1 MIDYEKE
8 FESPAYAARQITI
21 AKTFKYVYGWMA
33 AGLAL
38 SGLVAWYTYD
48 SGLYLDILGTPWFF
62 GCIIAEFA
70 LVFGISFL
78 IRKIPAFMALVMF
91 AAYAALNGLTLSY
104 VFVFFD
110 LALIQNVF
118 FITAGMFAGL
128 ALYGTFTKSDL
139 SSVGSLCGMALWG
152 IIIASLVNMFVG
164 SGNLDWIISFVAI
177 LVFTGLTMYDAQKI
191 REIAAEESSMGQE
204 ALIKVGVVGALTL
217 YLDFINIFLH
227 LLELFGSDD

>member
-8 FESPAYAARQITI
+8 FGTPVYASRQVAI
-21 AKTFKYVYGWMA
+21 AKTFQYVYGWMA

-38 SGLVAWYTYD
+38 SGIVAWYTYE
-48 SGLYLDILGTPWFF
+48 SRFYREILDTSVFY
-62 GCIIAEFA
+62 GCIIAEIL
-70 LVFGISFL
+70 LVLGINFL
-78 IRKIPAFMALVMF
+78 IRKVPAVIALIMF
-91 AAYAALNGLTLSY
+91 IAYAALNGLTLSC
-104 VFVFFD
+104 VFVFFE
-110 LALIQNVF
+110 LTLIQNVF

-139 SSVGSLCGMALWG
+139 SSIGSLCGMALWG
-152 IIIASLVNMFVG
+152 VIIASLVNMFVG
-164 SGNLDWIISFVAI
+164 SSDLDWIISFVAV

-191 REIAAEESSMGQE
+191 REIAAEESTMSKEDLM
-204 ALIKVGVVGALTL
+204 KVGVIGALAL